1 MPDSQFHISTR
12 RRIGIVF
19 VMLMTTGFATVTMEA
34 SNDLSGRSL
43 AHSDYSG
50 RDLRAA
56 NLTNA
61 HLAMA
66 DFSNADLRGADF
78 RGAKLD
84 RINLDGA
91 DLRGVIG
98 WAKADLGLGI
108 SANGANFSGTDLRNA
123 KLVGGYSGGYF
134 ERADFTNADL
144 TGATLTGRFDGARF
158 QGAKLG
164 GTLMLGAVG
173 VELIRND
180 LRRRGAIVVGVDF
193 AAAVKSGRDF
203 SNSFLPGA
211 QLQDVDLAGAK
222 LGSAN
227 LHSANFDRAQL
238 DGADLRGANLHHAT
252 AKDARFDD
260 ANLSESHFHNVN
272 ANGAS
277 FVGAKLVN
285 ASLFRTDLSGAN
297 LRDADLTGANLSY
310 ADLTGA
316 DLTGATLDDVAVEA
330 AIFDDVRG
338 LPPETQRK
346 LTERA
351 GRWKYDL
358 EMGVNDFL
366 QNWSFRLHLVLT
378 PVAIVLGLM
387 GFRGGRARTSFAV
400 MTGINL
406 ATVIPLLIGW
416 IFAMLGGSPTAQM
429 SEPNLWGAW
438 FSLWPVMMLG
448 LGILFLGS
456 LAAGGYQIVR
466 YVIMTPR
473 NRPFL
478 SLNCVLLTVA
488 NCFFAGIVLLMM
500 APDA

>member
-1 MPDSQFHISTR
+1 MK
-12 RRIGIVF
+12 G
-19 VMLMTTGFATVTMEA
+19 
-34 SNDLSGRSL
+34 
-43 AHSDYSG
+43 
-50 RDLRAA
+50 
-56 NLTNA
+56 
-61 HLAMA
+61 
-66 DFSNADLRGADF
+66 
-78 RGAKLD
+78 
-84 RINLDGA
+84 
-91 DLRGVIG
+91 
-98 WAKADLGLGI
+98 
-108 SANGANFSGTDLRNA
+108 
-123 KLVGGYSGGYF
+123 
-134 ERADFTNADL
+134 ADFTNADL
-144 TGATLTGRFDGARF
+144 TGATLAGRFDGARF

-211 QLQDVDLAGAK
+211 QLQDVDLTGAK

-238 DGADLRGANLHHAT
+238 DGADLREAQLYFAT
-252 AKDARFDD
+252 AKDARFDG
-260 ANLSESHFHNVN
+260 ANLSESHFDNVN

-366 QNWSFRLHLVLT
+366 QNWSFRLHLALT

-488 NCFFAGIVLLMM
+488 NCFFAATVLLMM

>member
-1 MPDSQFHISTR
+1 
-12 RRIGIVF
+12 
-19 VMLMTTGFATVTMEA
+19 
-34 SNDLSGRSL
+34 
-43 AHSDYSG
+43 
-50 RDLRAA
+50 
-56 NLTNA
+56 
-61 HLAMA
+61 
-66 DFSNADLRGADF
+66 
-78 RGAKLD
+78 
-84 RINLDGA
+84 
-91 DLRGVIG
+91 
-98 WAKADLGLGI
+98 
-108 SANGANFSGTDLRNA
+108 
-123 KLVGGYSGGYF
+123 
-134 ERADFTNADL
+134 
-144 TGATLTGRFDGARF
+144 
-158 QGAKLG
+158 
-164 GTLMLGAVG
+164 MLGAGG

-203 SNSFLPGA
+203 SNAFLRHA
-211 QLQDVDLAGAK
+211 QLQDVDLTGAK

-238 DGADLRGANLHHAT
+238 DGADLREAQLYFAT
-252 AKDARFDD
+252 AKDARFEG
-260 ANLSESHFHNVN
+260 ANLSRSHFDNVN

-406 ATVIPLLIGW
+406 ATVIPLVIGW

-429 SEPNLWGAW
+429 SEPSLWGAW

-478 SLNCVLLTVA
+478 LLNCVLLTVA
-488 NCFFAGIVLLMM
+488 NCFFAATVLSMM